1 MEILLNSFEK
11 VVAFT
16 KLVAKLDDNIDL
28 CSGRCYVDAKSILGI
43 LSLDLSRPMK
53 VEFNGSKHQASI
65 AAMISEFAAEPLQ
78 NVC

>member
-16 KLVAKLDDNIDL
+16 RLMTRIEDNIDL

-53 VEFNGSKHQASI
+53 VEFNGSKHQSSI
-65 AAMISEFAAEPLQ
+65 AALISEFAAEPLQ